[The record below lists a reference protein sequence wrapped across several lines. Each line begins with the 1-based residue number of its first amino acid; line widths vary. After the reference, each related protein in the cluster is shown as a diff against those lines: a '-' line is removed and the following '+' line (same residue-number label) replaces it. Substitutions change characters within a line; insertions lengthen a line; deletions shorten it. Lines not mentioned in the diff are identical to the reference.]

1 MITEAIQTTNDLVRI
16 VPFLGGSTDKRDYEQ
31 ALELV
36 EYLVEHQPDS
46 PLVEILSDKVARYEN
61 SAPEFAAFNART
73 DAMPRGVALLR
84 VIMDQRGLTQ
94 SSFADEIG
102 QRSYV
107 SRILRGDRPLT
118 DKHKA
123 RLAAR
128 FNLPFEAFAE

>member
-1 MITEAIQTTNDLVRI
+1 MITEAIQATNDLVRI
-16 VPFLGGSTDKRDYEQ
+16 VPFLGGSIDKRDYEQ

-61 SAPEFAAFNART
+61 SAPEFAAFNALT
-73 DAMPRGVALLR
+73 HAMPRGVALLR